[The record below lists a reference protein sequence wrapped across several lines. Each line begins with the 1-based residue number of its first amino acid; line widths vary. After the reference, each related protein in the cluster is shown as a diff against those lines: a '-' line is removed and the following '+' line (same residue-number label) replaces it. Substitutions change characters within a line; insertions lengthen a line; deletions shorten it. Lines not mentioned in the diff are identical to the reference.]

1 MKAAEVHAELIDPD
15 VLEHADRAD
24 RVVRPVGHIAVVL
37 HPHLDAVAEV
47 GVARARVWRLYM
59 AAAAL
64 NFERGDTN
72 VYQLLA
78 TRSDGG
84 RSGMGWR
91 PDW

>member
-1 MKAAEVHAELIDPD
+1 
-15 VLEHADRAD
+15 
-24 RVVRPVGHIAVVL
+24 
-37 HPHLDAVAEV
+37 
-47 GVARARVWRLYM
+47 M